1 MGHHTCKAHTTPAD
15 SEQEVDGVA
24 YGEELHGTTCVKRIG
39 MSVGQ
44 VYAVGHVCSEVSI
57 SIGVAYSYKGENH
70 LDDEYRT
77 HYDGNRPVGLY
88 LWI

>member
-1 MGHHTCKAHTTPAD
+1 
-15 SEQEVDGVA
+15 
-24 YGEELHGTTCVKRIG
+24 

-44 VYAVGHVCSEVSI
+44 VYAIGHVCSEVSI

-70 LDDEYRT
+70 LDDEYHT

-88 LWI
+88 LWIQCLKPVNHQCLCHLLLALISS